1 MSFLKFVKLK
11 QTLFLVI
18 SGIVVLTSCTS
29 RESIAYVNPNKLIQG
44 YHGAVTQHEV
54 FVAKSKEWQQRVDSL
69 SMELQALS
77 KAPAATRASKE
88 QQLTSYRDAVQQQAQ
103 QENERL
109 TKAVL
114 EEING
119 YLKQYGK
126 EKGYTFIMA
135 ATTSGNIVYAAP
147 GTDISEEVLHGLN
160 RQYDAQHAT
169 TSKP

>member
-1 MSFLKFVKLK
+1 MILA
-11 QTLFLVI
+11 
-18 SGIVVLTSCTS
+18 SCTTS
-29 RESIAYVNPNKLIQG
+29 PNVAYVNPNKLIQG
-44 YHGAVTQHEV
+44 YHGAVAQHEV
-54 FVAKSKEWQQRVDSL
+54 FVAKSKQWQQRVDSL
-69 SMELQALS
+69 STELQALS
-77 KAPAATRASKE
+77 KVPTAMRASKE
-88 QQLTSYRDAVQQQAQ
+88 QQLTSYRDAVRQQAQ

-126 EKGYTFIMA
+126 EKGYTFILA
-135 ATTSGNIVYAAP
+135 ATNNGNIVYAAP